1 MRTARFTLDPAFTV
15 GEVNP
20 RLFGSFVEH
29 LGRCV
34 YTGIFEPTHPTA
46 DEQGIRQDVLDLVR
60 ELGVTTIRYPGGN
73 FVSGYK
79 WEDSVGPAGDRP
91 RRLDL
96 AWRSTESNRFGLSE
110 YIAFLKK
117 LGPQAEPMMAIN
129 LGTRGVAEALELQ
142 EYANHPS
149 GTTLSEQRIT
159 HGDKDPFGIR
169 VWCLGNEMD
178 GPWQT
183 GHKTA
188 EEYGRIAAETAR
200 AMRQIDAGVELVA
213 CGSSSQAMPTFAE
226 WESTVL
232 QETYDLVDYISLHAY
247 YQPSDGDLDSF
258 IASAV
263 DMESFIENVVA
274 TADHVGARL
283 KSKKK
288 INLSFDEWN
297 VWYTSDWEEQAKNA
311 DPAEWPEAP
320 RLLEDHYSVMDAVVF
335 GSLLIALL
343 RHADRVTVACLAQLV
358 NVIAPIMT
366 EPGGPAWRQTT
377 FFPFAQA
384 SQYGRGQVLDV
395 RVDSP
400 KHETQKYGEADL
412 LHATA
417 VRGEDGS
424 VTVFAV
430 NRSRTESLPLQVGLN
445 GLDLTSV
452 VEHSALAD
460 ADPDARNTLDDPE
473 RVAPHMVEGTT
484 LQDGTLTAV
493 LEPLSWNMIRIS

>member
-1 MRTARFTLDPAFTV
+1 
-15 GEVNP
+15 
-20 RLFGSFVEH
+20 
-29 LGRCV
+29 
-34 YTGIFEPTHPTA
+34 
-46 DEQGIRQDVLDLVR
+46 
-60 ELGVTTIRYPGGN
+60 
-73 FVSGYK
+73 
-79 WEDSVGPAGDRP
+79 
-91 RRLDL
+91 
-96 AWRSTESNRFGLSE
+96 
-110 YIAFLKK
+110 
-117 LGPQAEPMMAIN
+117 
-129 LGTRGVAEALELQ
+129 
-142 EYANHPS
+142 
-149 GTTLSEQRIT
+149 
-159 HGDKDPFGIR
+159 
-169 VWCLGNEMD
+169 
-178 GPWQT
+178 
-183 GHKTA
+183 
-188 EEYGRIAAETAR
+188 
-200 AMRQIDAGVELVA
+200 MRQIDADVELVA
-213 CGSSSQAMPTFAE
+213 CGSSSQAMPTFAA
-226 WESTVL
+226 WEATVL

-247 YQPSDGDLDSF
+247 YQPLDGDLDSF

-297 VWYTSDWEEQAKNA
+297 VWYLPEWEAHAKTFEQN
-311 DPAEWPEAP
+311 DWPEAP
-320 RLLEDHYSVMDAVVF
+320 RLLEDNYSVTDAVVF

-384 SQYGRGQVLDV
+384 SKHGRGQVLDV

-400 KHETQKYGEADL
+400 THETQKHGEADL

-430 NRSRTESLPLQVGLN
+430 NRSRTESLPLEVGLN

-460 ADPDARNTLDDPE
+460 TDPDARNTLADPE
-473 RVAPHMVEGTT
+473 RVAPHEVEGTT